1 MIWRILHTNIQQQG
15 AEIVVRLDADNVE
28 AIRALLGN
36 KRDTYVGVLD
46 NNRFII
52 KLPDYM
58 LWKFAIIFAA
68 GIQVPAI

>member
-1 MIWRILHTNIQQQG
+1 M
-15 AEIVVRLDADNVE
+15 RLDAENVE